1 MKRWIV
7 ILAVAIGAMTTASAQ
22 VGLLLNSSELI
33 LFNAPGGSAP
43 AWSIQ
48 RNGGNQ
54 RGLHAVDLQS
64 SRSDNAQVASGNWS
78 VVSGGTDNT
87 ASGTVSVVSGGTLNT
102 ASGLAS
108 VVSGGTNNAASG
120 DYSAIAGGFNL
131 RVGDRSFGFSGQVT
145 GATTDLSG
153 SSNIAAFVDVDLW
166 LYNVRN
172 QAGQLR
178 LYEPS
183 NNGTNY
189 TAFQAPAQGSDIIYT
204 LPATAGSAGQ
214 VLSIASVSGTGVTL
228 QWSSAGGGSGWLLTG
243 NSGTDPNTNFLGT
256 TDNQP
261 LAIRVNNQET
271 FRFNAPGTSAPAWS
285 IQRGGGNTRGLHA
298 VDLQS
303 DRTAATQVA
312 SGNYSVVSGGST
324 NTASGYASVVS
335 GGGSNTASGITS
347 VVSGGG
353 SNTASGAWCV
363 VSGGIGNTASGDGS
377 VVSGGLTNTAS
388 GIASVVSGGLT
399 NTASGDYSA
408 IAGGFNLRVGNRSF
422 GFSGQTSTTQTN
434 LSSSSNIAA
443 FVDVDLWL
451 YNVRNQAGQLRLY
464 EPSNNGTNYTAFR
477 AQTQT
482 SDIVYTLPA
491 SVTAG
496 GVLQTDGSGN
506 LSWANPSTLVSS
518 NETDPQVGTLSTG
531 QVAFWDGSALTGSN
545 NLFWDNTN
553 ARLGVGTTT
562 PWQGLHLH
570 NTGLQ
575 LTNGSTGNSST
586 DGLTIE
592 FNGSNAQLRLKE
604 NAEIQFRTNAPGTT
618 DSVKMRLTATGQLLF
633 FDPSNG
639 AQYRIDLP
647 NSNSLGVGYIRAR
660 GLSSYSSRA
669 WKEDIRPIAG
679 ALEKVLALRGVEY
692 RWKPAYGG
700 NQDLGF
706 IAEEVDAVL
715 PEVVQKSQSGE
726 YLGMDYMRIVP
737 VVVEALKEEHR
748 RNEELRARVE
758 EQNRRNE
765 ELRAELA
772 QLRTMIEQLAAGQPI
787 TAGAAT
793 TTVRLDGQWLG
804 QNIPNPHDGTTT
816 IPYYVPAGVGRAQL
830 EVSDAAGRT
839 VRTIEL
845 PAREQWASV
854 TLEMG
859 LLSSGTYEYRLLF
872 DGRIVATKQMQLVK

>member
-102 ASGLAS
+102 ASGTASVVSGGGSNTASGDYSVVSGGGSNTASGDASVVSGGTLNTASGTAS

-120 DYSAIAGGFNL
+120 AYSAIAGG
-131 RVGDRSFGFSGQVT
+131 S
-145 GATTDLSG
+145 
-153 SSNIAAFVDVDLW
+153 
-166 LYNVRN
+166 
-172 QAGQLR
+172 
-178 LYEPS
+178 
-183 NNGTNY
+183 
-189 TAFQAPAQGSDIIYT
+189 
-204 LPATAGSAGQ
+204 
-214 VLSIASVSGTGVTL
+214 
-228 QWSSAGGGSGWLLTG
+228 
-243 NSGTDPNTNFLGT
+243 
-256 TDNQP
+256 
-261 LAIRVNNQET
+261 
-271 FRFNAPGTSAPAWS
+271 
-285 IQRGGGNTRGLHA
+285 
-298 VDLQS
+298 
-303 DRTAATQVA
+303 
-312 SGNYSVVSGGST
+312 
-324 NTASGYASVVS
+324 
-335 GGGSNTASGITS
+335 
-347 VVSGGG
+347 
-353 SNTASGAWCV
+353 
-363 VSGGIGNTASGDGS
+363 
-377 VVSGGLTNTAS
+377 
-388 GIASVVSGGLT
+388 
-399 NTASGDYSA
+399 
-408 IAGGFNLRVGNRSF
+408 NLRVGNRSF
-422 GFSGQTSTTQTN
+422 GFSGQTSVTQTN